1 MVHIEEVFDDDDMV
15 TGPGESLK
23 AATGDKDLGNK
34 YFKEGDYAG
43 AIQQY
48 TNAVQRLEPHSQH
61 PGALG
66 RDLQSVLVA
75 SLANRAA
82 ARLKLE
88 RYGQAVEDCT
98 QVLCLQSKHTKAV
111 FRRAQAYEA
120 LANGHAADM
129 ATFQDYVGRAME
141 DVKTLVV
148 LEPTCKDHKAWHQ
161 RLKGMLEGAADPA
174 PVANGGGCDGSGAT
188 GTAEEEAA
196 AAPPQPAPHSE
207 LTTCEL
213 CRIANGHL
221 TARKV
226 YEDKLFVALADPQGD
241 AAHHYVVLPRAHL
254 PPVDK
259 LLPRHLPVVQH
270 LLVVANRVL
279 RDAGADTLDVL
290 LGFHQPPFVSGCHL
304 YLTALSPRSGMRMW
318 ASNVRYSRMV
328 FTPVHAAIAHLEAM
342 A

>member
-1 MVHIEEVFDDDDMV
+1 MTPRAGRD
-15 TGPGESLK
+15 
-23 AATGDKDLGNK
+23 AARDKKGNFALELGARPSTLP
-34 YFKEGDYAG
+34 YLTLPYLTLPYLTLPYPPPF
-43 AIQQY
+43 
-48 TNAVQRLEPHSQH
+48 
-61 PGALG
+61 PGAN
-66 RDLQSVLVA
+66 A
-75 SLANRAA
+75 SSLSQLIDKRCVCVRQDGHVGSACASCLRTQPCAHRH
-82 ARLKLE
+82 RLPDTCTDPSSPRFVPLPSPSPNPPKPP
-88 RYGQAVEDCT
+88 AVPV
-98 QVLCLQSKHTKAV
+98 Q
-111 FRRAQAYEA
+111 
-120 LANGHAADM
+120 
-129 ATFQDYVGRAME
+129 
-141 DVKTLVV
+141 
-148 LEPTCKDHKAWHQ
+148 
-161 RLKGMLEGAADPA
+161 GMLEGAADPA